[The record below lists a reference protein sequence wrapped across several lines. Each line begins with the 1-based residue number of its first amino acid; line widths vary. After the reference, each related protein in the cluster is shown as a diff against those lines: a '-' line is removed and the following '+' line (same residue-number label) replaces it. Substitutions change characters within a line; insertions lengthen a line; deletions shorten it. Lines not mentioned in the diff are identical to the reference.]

1 MQLWQNNDRDFST
14 KNKKKYTGYVPID
27 YNIIRKD
34 KSDQGG
40 VTVLTE
46 KQILQQ
52 FQTGYDCAQ
61 IIWLFYAPA
70 LELSESEALEYASAS
85 GTGVFRRKDCGALDG
100 AASVLKM
107 FYGYSPFDEYESD
120 PCVDEKLHE
129 LKTRFADINGA
140 VTCSALLGMDL
151 TTADDVDF
159 SSPDTILS
167 AHCPGYVASA
177 LSLIDDIIGR
187 DF

>member
-1 MQLWQNNDRDFST
+1 M
-14 KNKKKYTGYVPID
+14 D
-27 YNIIRKD
+27 YNIIRID
-34 KSDQGG
+34 KSEPGG

-61 IIWLFYAPA
+61 IIWLVYAPA
-70 LELSESEALEYASAS
+70 LELSEAEALEYASAS
-85 GTGVFRRKDCGALDG
+85 GSGILRRKVCGALEG
-100 AASVLKM
+100 SAAVLKM

-120 PCVDEKLHE
+120 PCVDEKLQK

-140 VTCSALLGMDL
+140 ITCSALLGMDL
-151 TTADDVDF
+151 TTDDDVDF
-159 SSPDTILS
+159 SAPDTILS
-167 AHCPGYVASA
+167 THCPGYAASA